1 MLVLLVQAVLL
12 RSVQEHRVLVTQGL
26 LLLALVQQRLVLG
39 VTSVLLLALEQAA
52 RVARLRLLLV
62 QVQLTLQLAVQ

>member
-12 RSVQEHRVLVTQGL
+12 RSVQEHRALVTQGL
-26 LLLALVQQRLVLG
+26 LLLALVQQRLVPG

-52 RVARLRLLLV
+52 RVARLR
-62 QVQLTLQLAVQ
+62 